1 MKPERL
7 SDLEKIIADQRYYF
21 YDIGKALKE
30 IRDKRLYKI
39 ALFDNFEAYTKNR
52 WDMSRSQ
59 AYRLINAF
67 TVVNNLSPI
76 GDKFPENEAQARLL
90 TQFNQDKQCKIWSD
104 FLKTGVEVT
113 ALNLRKFILIKTKKQ
128 ETVPD
133 DQTNLI
139 SDNYMETVNGMLEQ
153 IRAAQ
158 NDGWQATS
166 RQAALMWNRVMYE
179 KILSDTASQTG
190 GLNGN

>member
-21 YDIGKALKE
+21 YEIGKALKE

-39 ALFDNFEAYTKNR
+39 ALFNNFEEYTKNR

-90 TQFNQDKQCKIWSD
+90 TQFNKDKQCKIWRD

-113 ALNLRKFILIKTKKQ
+113 ALNLRKFISIKTKKQ

-158 NDGWQATS
+158 NDGWQTTS

>member
-21 YDIGKALKE
+21 YEIGKALKE

-90 TQFNQDKQCKIWSD
+90 TQFNKDKQCKIWRD

-128 ETVPD
+128 KTVPD

-139 SDNYMETVNGMLEQ
+139 SDNYMETVNAMLEQ

>member
-21 YDIGKALKE
+21 YKIGKALKE

-39 ALFDNFEAYTKNR
+39 ALFDNFEEYTKNR

-139 SDNYMETVNGMLEQ
+139 SDNYMETVNAMLEQ

-166 RQAALMWNRVMYE
+166 RQAALMWNHVMYE

>member
-21 YDIGKALKE
+21 YEIGKALKE

-39 ALFDNFEAYTKNR
+39 VLFDNFGEYTKNR

>member
-21 YDIGKALKE
+21 YEIGKALKE

-39 ALFDNFEAYTKNR
+39 ALFNNFEEYTKNR

>member
-21 YDIGKALKE
+21 YKIGKALKE

-39 ALFDNFEAYTKNR
+39 ALFDNFEEYTKNR

-90 TQFNQDKQCKIWSD
+90 TEFNQDKQCKIWSD

-128 ETVPD
+128 KTVPD

-139 SDNYMETVNGMLEQ
+139 SDNYMETVNAMLEQ